1 MDTACRGCLLS
12 FTTVCCLATSD
23 DHPPSSQLDLLSCLS
38 LSLFLF
44 LVISVQYC
52 LHRNLQNIVIS
63 SPHIIRLPSQP
74 WAAPSSFA
82 RTPRNDDADG
92 GKRRHGG
99 QTAGSNGR
107 TDGDGRS
114 HQRYATAPPRGGGA
128 ERCSRLYGHAMA
140 AFAWLRPYVKP
151 LISSA
156 LTLSFPPPPCH
167 SPALRALPPPCHR
180 STCAEEFQSG

>member
-38 LSLFLF
+38 LSLFLAACKTSSSH
-44 LVISVQYC
+44 LLTSSVFPASHG
-52 LHRNLQNIVIS
+52 LLR
-63 SPHIIRLPSQP
+63 RPSL
-74 WAAPSSFA
+74 A
-82 RTPRNDDADG
+82 
-92 GKRRHGG
+92 RHGMTTPMEASG
-99 QTAGSNGR
+99 GMEDRQQEATDGR

>member
-1 MDTACRGCLLS
+1 MDDGYSVPWLPALLHHCLLPCYFRRS
-12 FTTVCCLATSD
+12 STFVTTG
-23 DHPPSSQLDLLSCLS
+23 PPLLPVPVPVPRS
-38 LSLFLF
+38 LQD
-44 LVISVQYC
+44 I
-52 LHRNLQNIVIS
+52 IIS

-140 AFAWLRPYVKP
+140 AFAWLRPYMKP